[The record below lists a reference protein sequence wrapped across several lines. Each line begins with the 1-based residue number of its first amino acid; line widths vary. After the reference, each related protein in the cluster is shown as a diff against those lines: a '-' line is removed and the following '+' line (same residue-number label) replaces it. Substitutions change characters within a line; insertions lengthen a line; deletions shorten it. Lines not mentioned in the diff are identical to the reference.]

1 MNGSTDK
8 HEDDYKMLKD
18 LIFYASVITFCD
30 WLKKEDKNDER

>member
-1 MNGSTDK
+1 MIGSTNK

-18 LIFYASVITFCD
+18 LIFYASVIIFCD